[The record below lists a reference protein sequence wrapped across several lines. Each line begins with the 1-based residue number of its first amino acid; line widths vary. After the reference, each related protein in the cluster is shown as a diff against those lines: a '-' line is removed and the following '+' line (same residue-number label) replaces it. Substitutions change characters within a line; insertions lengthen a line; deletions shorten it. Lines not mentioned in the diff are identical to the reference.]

1 MAEILIE
8 NISKSFGDHTVLKD
22 LSLTVRDGECFTL
35 IGPSGCG
42 KTVLLRIM
50 AGFETLDAQQHGFAA
65 PRGPYEGKTF
75 AVSHREGQIPEHGM
89 VAKRF

>member
-1 MAEILIE
+1 MAEILLE

-22 LSLTVRDGECFTL
+22 LSLAVRDGECFTL

-50 AGFETLDAQQHGFAA
+50 AGFETLDA
-65 PRGPYEGKTF
+65 
-75 AVSHREGQIPEHGM
+75 
-89 VAKRF
+89 